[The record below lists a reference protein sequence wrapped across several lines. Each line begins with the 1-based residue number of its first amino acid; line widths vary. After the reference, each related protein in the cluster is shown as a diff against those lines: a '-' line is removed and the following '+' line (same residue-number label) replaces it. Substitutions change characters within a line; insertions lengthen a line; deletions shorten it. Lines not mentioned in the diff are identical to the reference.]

1 MPFFFL
7 LPKVIKICSQYIS
20 LKLGLGKIFNLYE
33 NFQSKKLS
41 MHISIVRRG
50 TSVHEKRWV
59 STFFINTTL
68 YVVQHLTV
76 ISATT
81 SFPIARVVF
90 GARLTTAVLCFQ
102 TVSLQVEGSSTI
114 FKNPI
119 FKHLR
124 SYCTLLSVYIRIQIL
139 FYMVNVEKHVKV
151 FVRFTHSDWWYF
163 LNSITVLSCLQW
175 WLKCFKFFFL

>member
-1 MPFFFL
+1 MLLAFFFFL

-41 MHISIVRRG
+41 MHISIVLRG
-50 TSVHEKRWV
+50 TSIHEKRWV

-119 FKHLR
+119 MCSIQAPEK
-124 SYCTLLSVYIRIQIL
+124 LLYSSERLYSHTNTFLHGKCWEACQSV
-139 FYMVNVEKHVKV
+139 
-151 FVRFTHSDWWYF
+151 
-163 LNSITVLSCLQW
+163 C
-175 WLKCFKFFFL
+175 